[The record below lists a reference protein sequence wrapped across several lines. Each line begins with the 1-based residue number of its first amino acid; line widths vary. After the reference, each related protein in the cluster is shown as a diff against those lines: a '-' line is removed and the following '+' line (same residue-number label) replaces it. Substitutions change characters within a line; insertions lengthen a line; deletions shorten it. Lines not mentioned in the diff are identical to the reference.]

1 MAKKVTKNE
10 KYVQFCPKCG
20 SKDIGT
26 DNSNSF
32 ASYTALFEDE
42 CYNCG
47 NIGRFPEMP
56 EDKAP
61 KSVIKSEDVGDR
73 TIVSIGSGKSWF
85 YAEILGLAIFV
96 ILMLAAYL
104 LF

>member
-1 MAKKVTKNE
+1 MAKKVTKTE

-32 ASYTALFEDE
+32 ASYTALYEDK

-56 EDKAP
+56 EDKVP
-61 KSVIKSEDVGDR
+61 KAVKKSADVEDR
-73 TIVSIGSGKSWF
+73 TVVSVGAGKSWF
-85 YAEILGLAIFV
+85 WVQIIGLGVLIIGV
-96 ILMLAAYL
+96 LAAYL